1 MRNNIAEIRKKMS
14 LTQDELADA
23 LGVNRST
30 ICRYENGHIDRIPY
44 THCIGL
50 AQALGCTTE
59 TLFGIAEK
67 DLPDA
72 ITKLIDD
79 EIEMHRLF
87 ASMPEE
93 NQQAILRI
101 ARAMVS

>member
-1 MRNNIAEIRKKMS
+1 MRNNIAEIRKIMG

-30 ICRYENGHIDRIPY
+30 ICRYENGNIDRIPY

-50 AQALGCTTE
+50 AQALGSTTE

-72 ITKLIDD
+72 IAKLIDA

-87 ASMPEE
+87 ASMSEE
-93 NQQAILRI
+93 NQQAILLI